1 MAYDG
6 DGPTVTILLLGDDEV
21 GKSTFLSRLAL
32 GARSQQPILRTE
44 PQPSSELP
52 TLRDLD
58 QPFVFDIKMYN
69 RPYRFELYDTASPQN
84 YTLLHPDVLVL
95 CYDVSRRPTLYSL
108 QTNWKNVVEGHF
120 NTNEQIPIMVLGLKR
135 DLRKEWTREEK
146 EARRLGESVMP
157 QEGLKV
163 AQEMRCDRYA
173 ECSALTGEL
182 CREVLEDLA
191 RTAAKTTTSK
201 GGRSEGGCLVM

>member
-1 MAYDG
+1 
-6 DGPTVTILLLGDDEV
+6 
-21 GKSTFLSRLAL
+21 
-32 GARSQQPILRTE
+32 
-44 PQPSSELP
+44 
-52 TLRDLD
+52 
-58 QPFVFDIKMYN
+58 
-69 RPYRFELYDTASPQN
+69 
-84 YTLLHPDVLVL
+84 
-95 CYDVSRRPTLYSL
+95 
-108 QTNWKNVVEGHF
+108 
-120 NTNEQIPIMVLGLKR
+120 MVLGLKR